1 MAELGRISKT
11 TEFNGTKLLDG
22 SFGTQQFQVGANAN
36 QVITTS
42 MVDTRTPS
50 LGANTVTSG
59 WGVITASSGTPASL
73 SGGVVINGVT
83 ISTTGA
89 QSVSTV
95 VSAINA
101 QTQAT
106 GVTASVNPNNVNT
119 ASYTNSATATT
130 VAINGTK
137 IDIPANTNIADVA
150 TAMNEATSRT
160 GVSVASSG
168 KQLTF
173 TSDNGADLMLANV
186 TGSVLSSFNGTS
198 GGPSSVTLSAG
209 IVLSATIPNFVKV
222 TEGTGSTANEL
233 QLLTDFTVTTTSAI
247 SSINHSGG
255 TVASYSNAAISS
267 ATIDS
272 GSVVTFNNVII
283 DNLIV
288 NNGAVVIITNSI
300 VRNVTMNNGGVA
312 NFNGSSVG
320 SQSVNGGAVLNNNS
334 PVLAGSSKIFQVSQ
348 MDIST
353 VSGASDAIQTAD
365 FALQQISQARAKLG
379 ALQSRFDSSIANL
392 QVTSENLSASRS
404 RIQDA
409 DFAAET
415 ANLSR
420 AQILQQAG
428 TAMVAQANQL
438 PQGVLALLR

>member
-272 GSVVTFNNVII
+272 GSVATF
-283 DNLIV
+283 